1 MLSLRSVTKRFGAFT
16 ALEGFDFSVEPGEIV
31 ALLGE
36 NGAGKS
42 TTIGLIN
49 GELAPDGGE
58 ILWQGTTAPWKSPR
72 GAAAAGVGVVHQHF
86 ALVPTFTVA
95 ENLAL
100 HSPRGRQLVFHKE
113 WVSRT
118 HEWAA
123 SLGWQLDPRQK
134 IEELSV
140 GEQQRVEIIK
150 ALFSAGETKL
160 LLLDEPTANLT
171 PQETTELFAVLR
183 RLRDQ
188 GMGIVFVSHKLR
200 EVRDLCD
207 RAVVLR
213 RGKLVGE
220 TPVAETSTDE
230 LAAMMVGRELVAP
243 NTSASLGLG
252 NGSNRKETDGP
263 PRELLLRLDKVS
275 AGALREVSLEIHAG
289 EIVGL
294 AGVDGNGQRE
304 LFELL
309 AGLRKVA
316 GGEFTLPRTETGRPP
331 HMSFVPP
338 DRRTEGLILSFS
350 ITENFALAPEFR
362 REFSRPGRFDWTAA
376 RSRSRELM
384 ERFDV
389 RAPQTDARAVAEN
402 VPTGRLSGGNAQ
414 KVVLARALAHNPQ
427 LVIVVDP
434 TRGLDVGASTFVH
447 EQLRQ
452 AARSG
457 AGVLL
462 ISTDLDEILALSH
475 RIGAFYGGRILPSGG
490 ELLPSP
496 VDREKIG
503 RLMGG
508 DASF

>member
-1 MLSLRSVTKRFGAFT
+1 MLSLQQITKRFGAFT
-16 ALEGFDFSVEPGEIV
+16 ALERFDFTVNGGEIV

-49 GELAPDGGE
+49 GELAPDGGQ
-58 ILWQGTTAPWKSPR
+58 ILWQGTPATWKSPR

-86 ALVPTFTVA
+86 TLVPTFTVA

-100 HSPRGRQLVFHKE
+100 HSPLGGQLVRA
-113 WVSRT
+113 RT
-118 HEWAA
+118 WEDRAREWAG
-123 SLGWQLDPRQK
+123 SLGWQLEPRRK

-150 ALFSAGETKL
+150 ALFGAGETKL

-171 PQETTELFAVLR
+171 PQETVELFTVLR

-188 GMGIVFVSHKLR
+188 GMAIVFVSHKLR
-200 EVRDLCD
+200 EVQELCD

-213 RGKLVGE
+213 RGQLVGE
-220 TPVAETSTDE
+220 TSIAETSPDE

-243 NTSASLGLG
+243 AASASLGLA
-252 NGSNRKETDGP
+252 NGHGEEGAEAKSEV
-263 PRELLLRLDKVS
+263 LLRLEKVS
-275 AGALREVSLEIHAG
+275 SGLLREVSLEIHAG

-294 AGVDGNGQRE
+294 AGVDGNGQRD

-309 AGLRKVA
+309 CGLKKVA
-316 GGEFTLPRTETGRPP
+316 SGTLTLPRTEDGTPP
-331 HMSFVPP
+331 HLSFVPP
-338 DRRTEGLILSFS
+338 DRRSEGLILSFN
-350 ITENFALAPEFR
+350 ITENFALEPEFR
-362 REFSRPGRFDWTAA
+362 REFSRPGRFDWKAASA
-376 RSRSRELM
+376 RSRQLM

-389 RAPQTDARAVAEN
+389 RAPQTDARRVAEN
-402 VPTGRLSGGNAQ
+402 VAVGRLSGGNAQ
-414 KVVLARALAHNPQ
+414 KVVLARALAYKPQ
-427 LVIVVDP
+427 LVVVVDP
-434 TRGLDVGASTFVH
+434 TRGLDVGASAFVH

-452 AARSG
+452 AARDG

-462 ISTDLDEILALSH
+462 ISTDLDEILTLSH
-475 RIGAFYGGRILPSGG
+475 RIGAFYEGRILPDTG
-490 ELLPSP
+490 ELLPP
-496 VDREKIG
+496 TAGRERIG

-508 DASF
+508 DPNS